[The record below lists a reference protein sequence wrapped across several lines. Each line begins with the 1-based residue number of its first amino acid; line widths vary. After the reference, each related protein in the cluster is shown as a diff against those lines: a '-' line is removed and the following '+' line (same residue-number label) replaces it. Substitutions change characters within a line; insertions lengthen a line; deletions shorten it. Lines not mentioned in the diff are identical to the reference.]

1 MREQNDDMEFDPA
14 EEARRREA
22 EEEERMAR
30 RIRRELIRVDSGQA
44 DEDMERER
52 EAMEREEEEQRER
65 DERRE
70 RRRRS
75 LLWQLFSGSFLVGS
89 GATQYYN
96 YLIAIAAMCFISIFV
111 TFMSLNVDMECRNLE
126 EQVRVLRE
134 RAVLMQEQRFRRG
147 SYNEIMRMLEDRGI
161 RMTDLSDDSR
171 LIER

>member
-1 MREQNDDMEFDPA
+1 MREQQEDLEFDPR

-22 EEEERMAR
+22 EEEARIAR
-30 RIRRELIRVDSGQA
+30 RIRRELIRVDSGEA
-44 DEDMERER
+44 DEDMAREREAIERER
-52 EAMEREEEEQRER
+52 EQEQE
-65 DERRE
+65 RE
-70 RRRRS
+70 RRQQRRSRS
-75 LLWQLFSGSFLVGS
+75 LLWQVFSGSFLVGS

-96 YLIAIAAMCFISIFV
+96 YLIAMAAMCLVSIFV
-111 TFMSLNVDMECRNLE
+111 TFMSLNADMECRNLE
-126 EQVRVLRE
+126 EQGRVLRE

>member
-1 MREQNDDMEFDPA
+1 MREQQEDLEFDPR

-22 EEEERMAR
+22 EEEARIAR
-30 RIRRELIRVDSGQA
+30 RIRRELIRVDSGEA
-44 DEDMERER
+44 DEDMAREREAIERER
-52 EAMEREEEEQRER
+52 EQEQE
-65 DERRE
+65 RE
-70 RRRRS
+70 RRQQRRSRS
-75 LLWQLFSGSFLVGS
+75 LLWQVFSGSFLVGS

-96 YLIAIAAMCFISIFV
+96 YLIAMAAMCLVSIFV
-111 TFMSLNVDMECRNLE
+111 TFMSLNADMECRNLE